1 MSFTIR
7 AALLAGLGLAALT
20 LPVAAAPSV
29 SDSTAPISTSTA
41 AAPLMQVA
49 QRSEERGGDFRSR
62 KKMKKSKMMRSRS
75 MTHSRG
81 VSPRERS
88 AKKKG
93 FASRPGNQ

>member
-29 SDSTAPISTSTA
+29 SDSTAPVSKSTA
-41 AAPLMQVA
+41 ASPLMQVA
-49 QRSEERGGDFRSR
+49 QRSEARGGDFRSR
-62 KKMKKSKMMRSRS
+62 KKMKRSKVMRSRG
-75 MTHSRG
+75 MMGSRG

-88 AKKKG
+88 ANKKG
-93 FASRPGNQ
+93 IASRPGSQ